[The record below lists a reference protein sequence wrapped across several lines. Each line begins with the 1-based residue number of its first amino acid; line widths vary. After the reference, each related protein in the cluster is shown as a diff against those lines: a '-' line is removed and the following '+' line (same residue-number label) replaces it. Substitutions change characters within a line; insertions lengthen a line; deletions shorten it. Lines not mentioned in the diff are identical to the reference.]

1 MYKIDHPFITV
12 GLQVLLYKDFSKMH
26 GLPCGGLVA
35 SIRGCNVKNGPKK
48 QRSGLIQNIIKHAPP
63 MLGVLTTFVV
73 KTFL

>member
-1 MYKIDHPFITV
+1 
-12 GLQVLLYKDFSKMH
+12 MH